1 MKISELEQRSGISK
15 HTIQFYLQKELL
27 HAPKKTG
34 KTMAYYDQTH
44 LKKLLFIQDEKRKG
58 LPLSVIKEKIEDID
72 RIEANGKAYLAYD
85 DFSESRTIVGKVNDE
100 KSSENRIRKSIIE
113 LGCRMFLEKGLKD
126 TRVSDITNSLN
137 IGKGSFY
144 FYFSDKRELF
154 LTCIPLIFEK
164 MFATGWEKVKESK
177 NPLERIK
184 IRGRIIMPFLK
195 EFCAIVQLSKE
206 AIQDEDVKIR
216 NLGIDTYQSIRMP
229 VEADIKNG
237 IRQGLFQDMDPRV
250 ASTLMLG
257 MIENIYYLKKIEK
270 DVALDELWDNFT
282 KLMMNG
288 ICKEQ
293 KTISG

>member
-1 MKISELEQRSGISK
+1 
-15 HTIQFYLQKELL
+15 
-27 HAPKKTG
+27 
-34 KTMAYYDQTH
+34 
-44 LKKLLFIQDEKRKG
+44 
-58 LPLSVIKEKIEDID
+58 
-72 RIEANGKAYLAYD
+72 
-85 DFSESRTIVGKVNDE
+85 VNDK